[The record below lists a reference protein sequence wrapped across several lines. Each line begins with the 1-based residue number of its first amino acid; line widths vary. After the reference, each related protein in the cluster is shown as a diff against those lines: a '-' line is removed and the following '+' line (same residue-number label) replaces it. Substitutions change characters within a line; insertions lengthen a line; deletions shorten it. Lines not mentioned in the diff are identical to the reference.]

1 MPGGIVAPEIY
12 PIRDPRDKQQL
23 VGRIMNPPRFMEV
36 GGLGNAGRWNEDNL
50 PHSQSAQKY
59 IGQLESGGPTGVKV
73 ARKSTNVND

>member
-1 MPGGIVAPEIY
+1 
-12 PIRDPRDKQQL
+12 
-23 VGRIMNPPRFMEV
+23 MNPPRFMEV